1 MADITS
7 ASHLIEQEAL
17 LKDLKHRLHVQLNP
31 DQRASLADHIRDLQQ
46 EIADYKDQGND
57 TRFLVLGV

>member
-7 ASHLIEQEAL
+7 EAHLIEQETL
-17 LKDLKHRLHVQLNP
+17 LKDLKRRLHVQLNP

-46 EIADYKDQGND
+46 EIADYKDRANA
-57 TRFLVLGV
+57 